1 MKVLKT
7 LVLVIAAIMLLGTS
21 ALIVACGNSNDGGG
35 GGGGGGGHVSVPKS
49 LDLVNGV
56 ITVNAGSYYN
66 VPFTVNSSM
75 SGAKVSGSFTA
86 SGGSGNDIIVLILD
100 DIAYTNW
107 VNGHQV
113 TVLYSSGQ
121 LTTDTLNVSIT
132 TSGTYH
138 LVYSNRFSVISTK
151 NVNTTVDLKWS
162 E

>member
-35 GGGGGGGHVSVPKS
+35 GGGGGHVSVPKS
-49 LDLVNGV
+49 LNLVNGV

-75 SGAKVSGSFTA
+75 SGPTVSGSFTA

-113 TVLYSSGQ
+113 TALYSSGQ
-121 LTTDTLNVSIT
+121 LTTDTFNVSMT

-151 NVNTTVDLKWS
+151 NVSTTVDLKWS